1 MDILIED
8 MSASA
13 GNIITEADVSGNN
26 VTLQGVF
33 MQAEIKNRN
42 GRIYPLSE
50 MTGQVAHAQ
59 NIIKEH
65 GGIFG
70 ELDHPQGITI
80 NLDRVSHV
88 IKELYMD
95 GNDVKGRMQLL
106 DTPMGKIGKE
116 LARSGVRYGVS
127 SRAAGQVN
135 ESGIVSGFSFVTID
149 IVATPSATG
158 AYPLPVYEHLE
169 TVQGKK
175 VLTLAEALQH
185 DDGAQKYFNK
195 EFKKFFEELLTSK

>member
-1 MDILIED
+1 MDLLIED
-8 MSASA
+8 ISAQA
-13 GNIITEADVSGNN
+13 GNIITEAEVNGNN
-26 VTLQGVF
+26 VSLQGIF

-42 GRIYPLSE
+42 GRTYPLSE
-50 MTGQVAHAQ
+50 MTNEVSRAQ
-59 NIIKEH
+59 GVIKEH

-95 GNDVKGRMQLL
+95 GSNVKGKMHLL

-135 ESGIVSGFSFVTID
+135 ESGIVSGFTFVTID
-149 IVATPSATG
+149 LVATPSAMS
-158 AYPLPVYEHLE
+158 AYPLPVYEHLD
-169 TVQGKK
+169 TMQGKK
-175 VLTLAEALQH
+175 VYSLAESLQH
-185 DDGAQKYFNK
+185 DESAQKYFKK
-195 EFKKFFEELLTSK
+195 EFKKFFEELMNK